1 MLLLL
6 LNSLVLIAFSALLF
20 APRKGFLPLELKY
33 VVFSP
38 PISGFCPSK
47 SSKTDEPPNEDEDE
61 LYDVVFTELRS
72 FPFVSFSLSLSLS
85 LLLLLFAPKT
95 VVEDEVSRPIDH
107 SRCGRRCRQSA
118 ITRTR
123 RALLQRPI
131 VRERRRPAAR
141 RDGPCRHV
149 RIAVLLFACARVV
162 AGNIMRWC
170 QVKIELKKEKKERK
184 SESLSIYIS
193 LYTLKSAL

>member
-72 FPFVSFSLSLSLS
+72 FLFVSFSLSLSLS

-95 VVEDEVSRPIDH
+95 VVEDEVIQTNRSLDAEDDVVKVRLLVRVARFFNARSFAREDAQLLDATVLADMFE
-107 SRCGRRCRQSA
+107 SRCFFSRARESRRG
-118 ITRTR
+118 
-123 RALLQRPI
+123 
-131 VRERRRPAAR
+131 EY
-141 RDGPCRHV
+141 
-149 RIAVLLFACARVV
+149 
-162 AGNIMRWC
+162 
-170 QVKIELKKEKKERK
+170 K
-184 SESLSIYIS
+184 
-193 LYTLKSAL
+193 

>member
-95 VVEDEVSRPIDH
+95 VVVIQTNRSLDAEDDVVKVRLLVRVARFFNARSFAREDAQLLGATVLADMFE
-107 SRCGRRCRQSA
+107 SRCFFSRARESRRG
-118 ITRTR
+118 
-123 RALLQRPI
+123 
-131 VRERRRPAAR
+131 EY
-141 RDGPCRHV
+141 
-149 RIAVLLFACARVV
+149 
-162 AGNIMRWC
+162 
-170 QVKIELKKEKKERK
+170 K
-184 SESLSIYIS
+184 
-193 LYTLKSAL
+193 

>member
-72 FPFVSFSLSLSLS
+72 LLFVSLSLS

-95 VVEDEVSRPIDH
+95 VVEDEVIQTNRSLDAEDDVVKVRLLVRVARFFNARSFAREDAQLLGATVLADMFE
-107 SRCGRRCRQSA
+107 SRCFFSRARESRRG
-118 ITRTR
+118 
-123 RALLQRPI
+123 
-131 VRERRRPAAR
+131 EY
-141 RDGPCRHV
+141 
-149 RIAVLLFACARVV
+149 
-162 AGNIMRWC
+162 
-170 QVKIELKKEKKERK
+170 K
-184 SESLSIYIS
+184 
-193 LYTLKSAL
+193 

>member
-72 FPFVSFSLSLSLS
+72 FLFVSFSLSLSLS
-85 LLLLLFAPKT
+85 VLLLLFAPKT
-95 VVEDEVSRPIDH
+95 VVEDEVIQTNRSLDAEDDVVKVRLLVRVARFFNARSFAREDAQLLGATVLADMFE
-107 SRCGRRCRQSA
+107 SRCFFSRARESRRG
-118 ITRTR
+118 
-123 RALLQRPI
+123 
-131 VRERRRPAAR
+131 EY
-141 RDGPCRHV
+141 
-149 RIAVLLFACARVV
+149 
-162 AGNIMRWC
+162 N
-170 QVKIELKKEKKERK
+170 E
-184 SESLSIYIS
+184 
-193 LYTLKSAL
+193 

>member
-6 LNSLVLIAFSALLF
+6 LNSLVLIAISALLF

-47 SSKTDEPPNEDEDE
+47 SSKTDEPPNEDE

-72 FPFVSFSLSLSLS
+72 LLFVSLSLSLSLS

-95 VVEDEVSRPIDH
+95 VVEDEVIQTNRSLDAEDDVVKVRLLVRVARFFNARSFAREDAQLLGATVLADMFE
-107 SRCGRRCRQSA
+107 SRCFFSRARESRRG
-118 ITRTR
+118 
-123 RALLQRPI
+123 
-131 VRERRRPAAR
+131 EYNE
-141 RDGPCRHV
+141 G
-149 RIAVLLFACARVV
+149 
-162 AGNIMRWC
+162 
-170 QVKIELKKEKKERK
+170 
-184 SESLSIYIS
+184 
-193 LYTLKSAL
+193 

>member
-72 FPFVSFSLSLSLS
+72 LLFVSLSLSLS

-95 VVEDEVSRPIDH
+95 VVEDEVIQTNRSLDAEDDVVKVRLLVRFARFFNARSFAREDAQLLGATVLADMFE
-107 SRCGRRCRQSA
+107 SRCFFSRARESRRG
-118 ITRTR
+118 
-123 RALLQRPI
+123 
-131 VRERRRPAAR
+131 EY
-141 RDGPCRHV
+141 
-149 RIAVLLFACARVV
+149 
-162 AGNIMRWC
+162 
-170 QVKIELKKEKKERK
+170 K
-184 SESLSIYIS
+184 
-193 LYTLKSAL
+193 